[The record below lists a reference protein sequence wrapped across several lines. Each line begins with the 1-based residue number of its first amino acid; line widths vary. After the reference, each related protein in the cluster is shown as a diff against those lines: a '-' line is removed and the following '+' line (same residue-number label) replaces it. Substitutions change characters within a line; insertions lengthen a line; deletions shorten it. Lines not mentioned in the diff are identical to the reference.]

1 MNKPPKSESFYNLLT
16 VCEQAV
22 GGDMTKNIPLA
33 IGLNIYIAQ
42 RSGDALDRDDLMNL
56 VAAVPSTFDRYVSL
70 MENDGV
76 IEKSSGSD
84 SKDSVFMLSDSAT
97 ECFQSIFED

>member
-1 MNKPPKSESFYNLLT
+1 MNKLPKLESFYKLLT
-16 VCEQAV
+16 ICEQAV

-42 RSGDALDRDDLMNL
+42 RSGDALDRDDLIEL
-56 VAAVPSTFDRYVSL
+56 VATPPSTFDRYVSL
-70 MENDGV
+70 MESDGV
-76 IEKSSGSD
+76 IEKSSAGD
-84 SKDSVFMLSDSAT
+84 PKESVFMLSDSAT